1 MRLANTFDS
10 FGAVT
15 KVLHWSIAFL
25 ILGLIALGW
34 YMVDL
39 TYYDKWYHDSLTVHR
54 ALGMLVL
61 ALGLIK
67 IVWTL
72 FSIRPELPPGMAA
85 WERLSAHGA
94 HVALF
99 LMMVA
104 IPVTGYIISTS
115 AGDGIEVY
123 DWFTI
128 PALFQAG
135 ERLRDLAIEFHY
147 YLAYGTLGL
156 VAVHAG
162 AAFKHQLINK
172 DGTLKRML

>member
-1 MRLANTFDS
+1 MRFSNTLES

-39 TYYDKWYHDSLTVHR
+39 SYYDKWYHDSLTMHR

-61 ALGLIK
+61 LLAIAK
-67 IVWTL
+67 IVWTIL
-72 FSIRPELPPGMAA
+72 STRPELPQGMKA
-85 WERLSAHGA
+85 WERMSAHGA
-94 HVALF
+94 HLALF
-99 LMMVA
+99 FMMVA
-104 IPVTGYIISTS
+104 IPLTGYVISTS

-135 ERLRDLAIEFHY
+135 DQLRDLAIEFHY
-147 YLAYGTLGL
+147 YLAYGTLAL

-162 AAFKHQLINK
+162 AAFKHQFINK